1 MTNEDRDDAARR
13 RAFAQVLQARRK
25 QTGMSLSEVAR
36 AAGIAKSN
44 LSRLESGEGNPSL
57 ETLWALSGALN
68 VSVSDLIDQPG
79 GQARLVRRGEAS
91 DLRADAA
98 DYGVTLLSRCP
109 AGATRDLYRVAFQP
123 GARKVSAPHATARV
137 EHIVL
142 LSGRARVGPV
152 GAEEDLLP
160 GDYLTFPAA
169 REHVYEALEPDTE
182 ALVVIES
189 G

>member
-1 MTNEDRDDAARR
+1 MTPETPEDEARR
-13 RAFAQVLQARRK
+13 RAFAQVLQGRRR
-25 QTGMSLSEVAR
+25 QSGLSLSELAR

-57 ETLWALSGALN
+57 ETLWALSGALG
-68 VSVSDLIDQPG
+68 VSVSDLIEPQS
-79 GQARLVRRGEAS
+79 GQARLVRRGEAA
-91 DLRADAA
+91 DMRAEAA

-109 AGATRDLYRVAFQP
+109 AGATRDLYRVTFQP
-123 GARKVSAPHATARV
+123 GEAKVSTPHATASV
-137 EHIVL
+137 EHVVL

-152 GAEEDLLP
+152 GAEEELLP

-182 ALVVIES
+182 ALIVIES